1 MCSASS
7 RDGAMRRN
15 AKIEYE
21 FTFASRCAAT
31 SVDANACWNKIN
43 ASSRDGTLFVAT
55 SVDAT
60 AKAMQHN
67 VLRSVISQTF
77 RGAGTSVARV
87 RWTAR
92 YARASAWGSRFV

>member
-21 FTFASRCAAT
+21 FTLASRC
-31 SVDANACWNKIN
+31 
-43 ASSRDGTLFVAT
+43 VAT
-55 SVDAT
+55 SIDAT
-60 AKAMQHN
+60 AKAMQRN
-67 VLRSVISQTF
+67 ALRSVISQTF
-77 RGAGTSVARV
+77 RGAGISVARV

>member
-1 MCSASS
+1 MRSASS

-21 FTFASRCAAT
+21 STLASHC
-31 SVDANACWNKIN
+31 
-43 ASSRDGTLFVAT
+43 VAT
-55 SVDAT
+55 SVEQNQCEFSGRHALRCYKRRRDSEGDAT
-60 AKAMQHN
+60 QRIAQRDFAD
-67 VLRSVISQTF
+67 F

-92 YARASAWGSRFV
+92 YARAKRGARALCSVESL